1 MQNVQLEDTQVADFI
16 AQKRILQN
24 TLPKEIGKNYVEKIQ
39 LQEGFCLLKTFYE
52 LKTPIKVDTEQNK
65 KKFVITVALEG
76 NASYTNKDNTI
87 INFKEGFTT
96 ISLLDNTQGYRQLHD
111 TKIRQIRF
119 ILDEN
124 FLQKNLKSSL
134 MQRYS
139 FGENN
144 LQLLGF
150 APTSLQTQR
159 LLQEICFCE
168 FPEELRA
175 LHVKAKALELL
186 LSELDNLTQKKSSFF
201 LDEYD
206 KKALYRAKEILI
218 LNQNNPP
225 SIAQLAKTVH
235 LNECKLK
242 KGFKTFF
249 GISPYQ
255 FLLKYKLSEART
267 MLESGEYNINEVS
280 FSLGYKY
287 PNNFTNAFWK
297 EFKILPK
304 DVIKKHRYR

>member
-1 MQNVQLEDTQVADFI
+1 MQNVQLEDTKLADFI
-16 AQKRILQN
+16 TQKRILQN
-24 TLPKEIGKNYVEKIQ
+24 TLPKEIGNNYIEKIQ

-52 LKTPIKVDTEQNK
+52 LKKPVKVDAEQNK

-76 NASYTNKDNTI
+76 NASYTNKDNTV

-111 TKIRQIRF
+111 TKIKQIRF

-124 FLQKNLKSSL
+124 FLQKNLKNSL
-134 MQRYS
+134 VQRYS
-139 FGENN
+139 SRQKN

-150 APTSLQTQR
+150 SPTSLQTQR
-159 LLQEICFCE
+159 LLREICSCE

-186 LSELDNLTQKKSSFF
+186 LLELDNLTQKKSNFF

-218 LNQNNPP
+218 SHRKNPP
-225 SIAQLAKTVH
+225 SLVQLARQVH
-235 LNECKLK
+235 LNEFKLK

-249 GISPYQ
+249 GISPYR
-255 FLLKYKLSEART
+255 FLLKYKLNEART

-280 FSLGYKY
+280 FALGYKY

-304 DVIKKHRYR
+304 DAMKRHRYR

>member
-1 MQNVQLEDTQVADFI
+1 M
-16 AQKRILQN
+16 
-24 TLPKEIGKNYVEKIQ
+24 
-39 LQEGFCLLKTFYE
+39 
-52 LKTPIKVDTEQNK
+52 
-65 KKFVITVALEG
+65 EG
-76 NASYTNKDNTI
+76 NASYTNKDNTV

-111 TKIRQIRF
+111 TKIKQIRF

-124 FLQKNLKSSL
+124 FLQKNLKNSL
-134 MQRYS
+134 VQRYS
-139 FGENN
+139 SRQKN

-150 APTSLQTQR
+150 SPTSLQTQR
-159 LLQEICFCE
+159 LLREICSCE

-186 LSELDNLTQKKSSFF
+186 LLELDNLTQKKSNFF

-218 LNQNNPP
+218 SHRKNPP
-225 SIAQLAKTVH
+225 SLVQLARQVH
-235 LNECKLK
+235 LNEFKLK

-249 GISPYQ
+249 GISPYR
-255 FLLKYKLSEART
+255 FLLKYKLNEART

-280 FSLGYKY
+280 FALGYKY

-304 DVIKKHRYR
+304 DAMKRHRYR